1 MTSVELF
8 IAVLKPG
15 IGIVIH
21 YKHNL
26 IPAISIDENQSIDID
41 WFNQSIKIDTHSPN
55 GLNCYWTNIEVGL
68 KLKLHPENAIQ
79 WCDPKMLLEKYHAGD
94 SDTEKFIDPSKLK
107 LMLPRLEKLEEERL
121 QKQRRANEQ
130 ERQEAKKGAPENLS
144 KDVLKEI
151 LIEHGITFK
160 KSAT

>member
-1 MTSVELF
+1 
-8 IAVLKPG
+8 
-15 IGIVIH
+15 
-21 YKHNL
+21 
-26 IPAISIDENQSIDID
+26 
-41 WFNQSIKIDTHSPN
+41 
-55 GLNCYWTNIEVGL
+55 
-68 KLKLHPENAIQ
+68 
-79 WCDPKMLLEKYHAGD
+79 MLLEKYHAGD